1 MMAPWRARVL
11 IASHHTSKQHKLLER
26 DIIEQLQP
34 SAIKF
39 IMPSWCSVPQI
50 EQFRTLCMVYRI

>member
-1 MMAPWRARVL
+1 MKVLIVLLL

-34 SAIKF
+34 PAIKF
-39 IMPSWCSVPQI
+39 IMPGWCSVPQI